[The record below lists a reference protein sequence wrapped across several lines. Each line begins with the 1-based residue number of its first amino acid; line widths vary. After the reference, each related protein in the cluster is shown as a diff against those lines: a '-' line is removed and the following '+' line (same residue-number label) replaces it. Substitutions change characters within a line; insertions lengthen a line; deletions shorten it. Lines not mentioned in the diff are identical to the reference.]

1 MFFST
6 ELLLK
11 RESGL
16 GLLWLA
22 ATIGSK
28 ATFKK
33 LNKKSILSADISK
46 LCDMI
51 SEPEEPL
58 ALRLSSNLLVG
69 VARVH
74 RAQHEMFY
82 NDVMTCFTTLK
93 RAFVEITTT
102 ENQLQAALTLNKD
115 QITLG
120 NTGFDIDLDVLDA
133 AWVDP
138 IARQPT
144 PSLSQD
150 ESQVRVSNDKPPSFL
165 SQGGQSA
172 DERRRLNLLPE
183 NVLDFSG
190 PSDDPFRDQDEQFFD
205 GDQVDLG
212 LDLGL
217 DFGDGMDRYAG
228 DVGEGAYHDEL
239 QPLNDEQERDI
250 SIARHASTMTTP
262 IKARHGRPEF
272 SAGQRKTPSSDL
284 VFGDPRAPDVS
295 SSGDIGQSQ
304 FLELA
309 FADEMPLDQPARV
322 AQPKTQLKKRKQH
335 TEMPLWDEKIELT
348 EQELDQNRKG
358 YEERMKKERRAMFVK
373 QRRFETAN
381 LVQSMMQGPLLGGE
395 SQ

>member
-28 ATFKK
+28 ASFKK

-93 RAFVEITTT
+93 RAFVEITTS

-165 SQGGQSA
+165 SQGSQSA

-228 DVGEGAYHDEL
+228 DVGESGYHDEL

-262 IKARHGRPEF
+262 IKARHGRPES

-284 VFGDPRAPDVS
+284 VFGDPAALDVS
-295 SSGDIGQSQ
+295 SSGDVGQSQ

-309 FADEMPLDQPARV
+309 FADEMPPAQPAR
-322 AQPKTQLKKRKQH
+322 AAPPKTQPKKRKQH

-348 EQELDQNRKG
+348 EQELLQNREG
-358 YEERMKKERRAMFVK
+358 YEERMKKERGAMLVK

-395 SQ
+395 S